1 MHCVTLNERQ
11 VTFFV
16 LMSQVLILS
25 LESPCL
31 NIFFESTWGQNQTT
45 EPVPFSSVVLSS
57 TGIRVESKAIVSLTW
72 GSHMGADEN

>member
-16 LMSQVLILS
+16 LMSQILILS

-31 NIFFESTWGQNQTT
+31 SIFFESTWGQNQTT
-45 EPVPFSSVVLSS
+45 EPVLFLLFYLALAS
-57 TGIRVESKAIVSLTW
+57 ESKAIVSTTW
-72 GSHMGADEN
+72 GSHMWGDEN